1 MMPEK
6 KKTVAV
12 AQVAT
17 RAPERLSTKMIAGTL
32 TKADQAADRS
42 TRTTEESAT
51 GNEMKTLESIFRSI
65 GVWMSSSV

>member
-17 RAPERLSTKMIAGTL
+17 RAPERLSTKWVSLQNEGDRHFFHNTL
-32 TKADQAADRS
+32 TASRDRIVFLI
-42 TRTTEESAT
+42 A
-51 GNEMKTLESIFRSI
+51 F
-65 GVWMSSSV
+65 

>member
-1 MMPEK
+1 MPEK

-32 TKADQAADRS
+32 TKADQAAYRS
-42 TRTTEESAT
+42 TRATETAQESAT
-51 GNEMKTLESIFRSI
+51 GSQMNFP
-65 GVWMSSSV
+65 GQYAQ